1 MAFKKKPDPPKS
13 FPLWQSTFSDLMNL
27 LLCFFVLLFSMST
40 IEQDKLEQVAA
51 SINNAF
57 SIMSNGGSTVSDGK
71 LVSAGINQL
80 PDVADYFGDSLS
92 RAANDNGDNPKGADS
107 ASGDAAK
114 KNDNSEDAEKE
125 VEQKA
130 LEESE
135 KMAEQVTES
144 AKRYGIQDRVQV
156 DFNGQYVRL
165 TLNGAFLFDTGQGE
179 VKKAA
184 RPIIRK
190 VAHIL
195 NSYKDSLIEVEGY
208 TDNVPIHSS
217 KYEDNNVLS
226 MYRAL
231 NVANDI
237 RKYSELDP
245 SNIYSSGRGEY
256 NPVASNK
263 TPEGRARNRRVEIKI
278 YNSYNSKR

>member
-1 MAFKKKPDPPKS
+1 
-13 FPLWQSTFSDLMNL
+13 
-27 LLCFFVLLFSMST
+27 
-40 IEQDKLEQVAA
+40 
-51 SINNAF
+51 
-57 SIMSNGGSTVSDGK
+57 
-71 LVSAGINQL
+71 
-80 PDVADYFGDSLS
+80 
-92 RAANDNGDNPKGADS
+92 
-107 ASGDAAK
+107 
-114 KNDNSEDAEKE
+114 
-125 VEQKA
+125 
-130 LEESE
+130 
-135 KMAEQVTES
+135 
-144 AKRYGIQDRVQV
+144 
-156 DFNGQYVRL
+156 
-165 TLNGAFLFDTGQGE
+165 
-179 VKKAA
+179 KKAA

-237 RKYSELDP
+237 RKYSKLDP
-245 SNIYSSGRGEY
+245 SKIYSSGRGEY